1 MPKWIGTPVPNSG
14 LVENVYIN
22 TNLSVV
28 EVVEILKSVDLI
40 DVYGSLGYII
50 LVNGNGDS
58 TIQIVKVSE
67 TNFAINVI
75 LNGGETSFIAFSNE
89 GIEGVTGWGEFEN
102 PIVFNQI
109 AISEMEGI
117 SFGTQNDKLSSLFS
131 ITPFEEEQKP
141 TPIEPEPLQPIKY
154 PYHYAKY
161 TIQFRDVLELY
172 PTLLDELQFT
182 NEDDTTKFIKMLKN
196 KWFIYEIGGETIE
209 EFKTYLT
216 TTFNE
221 YIEYYEE
228 MLNAYKTE
236 INMLDGIKTSITY
249 DETKQQ
255 DTSLDNSG
263 TSEDKT
269 FGLPNKTTSTDYL
282 TERGTINNTAR
293 ETFSDTTTKNHSIQ
307 RTGGVNV
314 IELKREYMNLIR
326 NLYSEFADKFQKCF
340 ITLY

>member
-1 MPKWIGTPVPNSG
+1 M
-14 LVENVYIN
+14 
-22 TNLSVV
+22 
-28 EVVEILKSVDLI
+28 
-40 DVYGSLGYII
+40 
-50 LVNGNGDS
+50 
-58 TIQIVKVSE
+58 
-67 TNFAINVI
+67 AIN
-75 LNGGETSFIAFSNE
+75 
-89 GIEGVTGWGEFEN
+89 FE
-102 PIVFNQI
+102 
-109 AISEMEGI
+109 
-117 SFGTQNDKLSSLFS
+117 
-131 ITPFEEEQKP
+131 
-141 TPIEPEPLQPIKY
+141 PIKY

-182 NEDDTTKFIKMLKN
+182 NEDDTIKFIKMLKN

-236 INMLDGIKTSITY
+236 INMLDGIKTSIAY